1 MHANNLLITAQTGI
15 RNQKFADAGVRS
27 NEKKRVL
34 RAGVPYPLSQ
44 QQQQQQQILL
54 KIGK

>member
-15 RNQKFADAGVRS
+15 RNQKFADAGVR

-54 KIGK
+54 KTGK